1 MQSAIKTFTKNT
13 GSLQMPVFTGT
24 IAGYSVASQN
34 ECKRS
39 PLEFYGKSTN
49 SIEAFKDVKSCDNTD
64 RSMLAKVNG
73 GKIDQYNNTLLTEAK
88 AQKEGFKNK
97 YPPMNE
103 ISEASRVSLQEQYN
117 SVKYGVKVVENEKNE
132 IVENY
137 ATPPPP
143 TENLMPCDV
152 VIACGKHLSRDVA
165 IQSNPLCE
173 KVNADVDF
181 RRCAGMKPP
190 QEAKIAPFLTPK
202 PVTNNSSM
210 LIMGRM

>member
-49 SIEAFKDVKSCDNTD
+49 SVDAFKDVKSCDNTD

-97 YPPMNE
+97 YPQMNE

-117 SVKYGVKVVENEKNE
+117 SVKYGVK
-132 IVENY
+132 VENY

-181 RRCAGMKPP
+181 RRCAGMKPS
-190 QEAKIAPFLTPK
+190 EETKIAPFLEPK
-202 PVTNNSSM
+202 PFMNNSSM